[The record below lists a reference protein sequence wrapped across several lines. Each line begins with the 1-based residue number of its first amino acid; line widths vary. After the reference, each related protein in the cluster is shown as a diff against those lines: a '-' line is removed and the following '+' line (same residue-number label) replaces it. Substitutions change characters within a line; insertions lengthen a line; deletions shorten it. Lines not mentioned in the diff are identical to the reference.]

1 MGRPVRSTKG
11 PVQFI
16 AVTSSSSVMGYFTV
30 AVVLLAFLPGG
41 LACAPQPS
49 GITVD
54 RLMRMLDAAKAR
66 NGSGRM
72 HLQGHGSGPTSAGYP
87 IAEWPPGTEVV
98 RAPEGGTLV
107 IPFPYHITNNIT
119 LRSTECHKPKQKCVW
134 ECAKVYFLPGR
145 LVNRFLWRS
154 GGCLLIAESIPA
166 VAARS
171 WWGFYGWFEFGIDD
185 AGRCSSTMK
194 IDMVTWKNAYLHV
207 F

>member
-119 LRSTECHKPKQKCVW
+119 LRVGTWAGTWCQLRVHARK
-134 ECAKVYFLPGR
+134 FT
-145 LVNRFLWRS
+145 LWRTPS
-154 GGCLLIAESIPA
+154 HIFVSVYGILYQKMCVHWCENRLCAQHPVRELWLLENSKKFKCIQVYQKSH
-166 VAARS
+166 
-171 WWGFYGWFEFGIDD
+171 YGPLSLKF
-185 AGRCSSTMK
+185 CT
-194 IDMVTWKNAYLHV
+194 
-207 F
+207 